1 VVQKGL
7 SSSKI
12 LQTLKRLYHPPRSFL
27 NWKTPLDLL
36 VATILSAQCTDVRVN
51 IVTKTLFRRFRKPEE
66 YIAVPRKKLEELV
79 HSCGTFHAKAKYIQ
93 ELCKILLAKHHG
105 RVPRTMEELTHL
117 PGVGR
122 KTAAIVLYA
131 AFHKNEG
138 IATDT
143 HVMRLARRL
152 GLTRHKEQGKIEHD
166 LMQLYPRKEWGRM
179 NALFI
184 SHGRAVCTARN
195 RQCGKCVFRRTCP
208 SSLVSGNKDLAKS

>member
-1 VVQKGL
+1 SEAAMKPLNIADGSMKTELRDLIALSVQTALRHVVPAAVIAP
-7 SSSKI
+7 S
-12 LQTLKRLYHPPRSFL
+12 RS
-27 NWKTPLDLL
+27 D
-36 VATILSAQCTDVRVN
+36 VN
-51 IVTKTLFRRFRKPEE
+51 IVTKTLFRHFRKPED
-66 YIAVPRKKLEELV
+66 YIAVSRKKLEAHI

-105 RVPRTMEELTHL
+105 RVPRTVDELVHL

-122 KTAAIVLYA
+122 KTAAIVLYG
-131 AFHKNEG
+131 AFNKNEG

-152 GLTRHKEQGKIEHD
+152 GLTRHKDQKKIERD
-166 LMQLYPRKEWGRM
+166 LMELFPRKEWGRM

-195 RQCGKCVFRRTCP
+195 RKCEKCTFKKRCP
-208 SSLVSGNKDLAKS
+208 SSLMLGKKDLGKR

>member
-1 VVQKGL
+1 MKNGL
-7 SSSKI
+7 TAQEI
-12 LQTLKRLYHPPRSFL
+12 LRTLKRLYHPPRSFL
-27 NWKTPLDLL
+27 QWKTPLDLL

-51 IVTKTLFRRFRKPEE
+51 IVTKTLFRHFRKPED
-66 YIAVPRKKLEELV
+66 YIAVPRKKLEVLI

-93 ELCKILLAKHHG
+93 ELCRILLTKHRG
-105 RVPRTMEELTHL
+105 RVPRTMEELVHL

-122 KTAAIVLYA
+122 KTAAIVLYG
-131 AFHKNEG
+131 AFNKNEG

-152 GLTRHKEQGKIEHD
+152 GLTRHKDQAKIERD
-166 LMQLYPRKEWGRM
+166 LMRLFPRKEWGRM

-195 RQCGKCVFRRTCP
+195 RKCEKCAFKKRCP
-208 SSLVSGNKDLAKS
+208 SSLVLGKKDLGKR